1 MAKALLY
8 KGFIAPG
15 LSRGLIL
22 EHEKQA
28 LAINIKT
35 FIITDTSKKIMQYYC
50 KK

>member
-8 KGFIAPG
+8 KGYIAPG

-28 LAINIKT
+28 LAINVKA
-35 FIITDTSKKIMQYYC
+35 FILSKKNNCVPPYSIN
-50 KK
+50 